1 MNRLT
6 RHIALIL
13 LAMASLIAVAQEE
26 PHDTVYFFENW
37 YQVFDNEPAAMLAD
51 FDIYAYSYAFEFETY
66 NKVLNERIKR
76 QYIAAIVNDDLWLI
90 NSHYLYDNFDVD
102 LRYLNHYVPLFFNDK
117 IAYTISVASVSFKD
131 PIEEG
136 DNLNSIDYYFIDFL
150 NRKVQRV
157 SPSVLSGLLEDYHD
171 LQMRYE
177 GMKDYRKRAIIED
190 YFFKYIERATQDV
203 MRPYILDLVDYDPLL

>member
-13 LAMASLIAVAQEE
+13 FAMASIIAVAQEE

-66 NKVLNERIKR
+66 NKVLNDRIKR
-76 QYIAAIVNDDLWLI
+76 QYIAAIV
-90 NSHYLYDNFDVD
+90 DVD

-136 DNLNSIDYYFIDFL
+136 DNVNSIDYYFIDFL

-177 GMKDYRKRAIIED
+177 GMKDYRKRTIIED

>member
-1 MNRLT
+1 MNRWT

-66 NKVLNERIKR
+66 NQVLNDRIKR

-117 IAYTISVASVSFKD
+117 IAYTISAASVSFKD

>member
-117 IAYTISVASVSFKD
+117 IAYTISVASVSFKG